1 MKPYLNYFFAA
12 LIICG
17 LNVSGQNVKPFQAGD
32 RVAFLGNSIT
42 DGGHYHSY
50 IWLYYMTHFPN
61 MRITC
66 FNVGVG
72 GDDVKQMTDRFDTDV
87 LTKKPTVITITW
99 GMNDTGYFEWNQ
111 KDPAVFSKEKVTLA
125 MDRYAFLDAKLKMIP
140 NVKKIFILGSP
151 YDETTTSNP
160 NNLFHGKAAAFDQL
174 ISFQQ
179 ATAIKNG
186 WGYVD
191 FFRPMTAINLR
202 EQKANP
208 AFSLT
213 PNDRIHPDNDGHLVM
228 TYLFLK
234 AQGLANKVVA
244 DISINASNRR
254 TEKAINCAITN
265 VASTNESVSF
275 DYLANSLPY
284 PLDTIPRGW
293 GNKKKQSLALHLI
306 PFMQEFDKELLTV
319 NGLKDGNYLL
329 TIDNQPIAT
338 YTAQQLSAGVNLAEQ
353 TNTPQYR
360 QATIIRE
367 LNEDRWEMERK
378 TREYAYV
385 SYDLL
390 RGKGLLFADNIAAM
404 DAVEKEARKNPFIN
418 GDKGTYMKM
427 QFKLYRETWQ
437 KEMNVII
444 DEIYTINK
452 PVKHNIKLSIAK

>member
-1 MKPYLNYFFAA
+1 
-12 LIICG
+12 
-17 LNVSGQNVKPFQAGD
+17 
-32 RVAFLGNSIT
+32 
-42 DGGHYHSY
+42 
-50 IWLYYMTHFPN
+50 
-61 MRITC
+61 
-66 FNVGVG
+66 
-72 GDDVKQMTDRFDTDV
+72 
-87 LTKKPTVITITW
+87 
-99 GMNDTGYFEWNQ
+99 MNDTGYFEWNQ
-111 KDPAVFSKEKVTLA
+111 KDTAVFSKEKVKIA
-125 MDRYAFLDAKLKMIP
+125 IDRYAFLDEKLKKIST
-140 NVKKIFILGSP
+140 VKKIFILGSP

-160 NNLFHGKAAAFDQL
+160 NNLFHGKAAAFEHL

-186 WGYVD
+186 WSYVD
-191 FFRPMTAINLR
+191 FYRPMIAINL
-202 EQKANP
+202 QKQATNP

-228 TYLFLK
+228 AYLFLK
-234 AQGLANKVVA
+234 AQGLANNVVA
-244 DISINASNRR
+244 DISINATNKK

-265 VASTNESVSF
+265 VASTNETVSF

-293 GNKKKQSLALHLI
+293 GNKAKQSQALLLI

-329 TIDNQPIAT
+329 TIDNQPITT
-338 YTAQQLSAGVNLAEQ
+338 YTAQQLSTGVNLAEQ

-360 QATIIRE
+360 QATIVRE

-385 SYDLL
+385 QYDLL
-390 RGKGLLFADNIAAM
+390 RDKGLLFADNIAAM

-427 QFKLYRETWQ
+427 QFKPYRDAWQ
-437 KEMNVII
+437 QEMNVII
-444 DEIYTINK
+444 DEIYSINK
-452 PVKHNIKLSIAK
+452 PAKHNIQLTKVK